1 MHSYNHGL
9 VTSGKGLA
17 IEAVR
22 VTFGASG
29 AVTYVD
35 TAKSNLFA
43 SVVKTNTGRYTF
55 TLNKPYAPKL
65 VSVVPAG
72 ALSCV
77 NAAGAVQFARYVEG
91 SYSATAGTFEVDV
104 SGPASAPAAVDPTS
118 GTAMDLVLVF
128 QRYTA

>member
-1 MHSYNHGL
+1 MHSYNHSL
-9 VTSGKGLA
+9 VTSGKGVVL
-17 IEAVR
+17 EAVR

-43 SVVKTNTGRYTF
+43 SVVKTATGRYTF
-55 TLNKPYAPKL
+55 TMNKPYAPKL
-65 VSVVPAG
+65 VALVPAG

-77 NAAGAVQFARYVEG
+77 NAAGAVLFARYVEG
-91 SYSATAGTFEVDV
+91 SYSPTAGTFEVDV
-104 SGPASAPAAVDPTS
+104 SGPAATPAAIDPTS

-128 QRYTA
+128 RRYSN